1 MRCLLAGR
9 PQTRLDL
16 GSGGGLSHQLDGTR
30 AGFIN
35 NDFDLMCMHK
45 FAGEPLARGA
55 LAGRVS
61 SVQSNYH
68 IPISNTAAGLPVL
81 ENRCGSSPSNIGVS
95 N

>member
-1 MRCLLAGR
+1 
-9 PQTRLDL
+9 
-16 GSGGGLSHQLDGTR
+16 
-30 AGFIN
+30 
-35 NDFDLMCMHK
+35 MCMHK